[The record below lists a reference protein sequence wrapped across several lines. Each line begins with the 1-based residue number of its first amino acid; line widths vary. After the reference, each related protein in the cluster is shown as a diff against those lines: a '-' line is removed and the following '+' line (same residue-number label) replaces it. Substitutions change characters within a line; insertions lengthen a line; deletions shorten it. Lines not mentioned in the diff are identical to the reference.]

1 MTSELIRQRADLID
15 TQVIA
20 SDTGKRLGIVKEL
33 LVDIDTKEVVAL
45 GLRDSW
51 IPAPGGLI
59 RYMFLNTIEKMGD
72 VILVPNDDVI
82 EDVDPEAYTNLIN
95 CEVITDSGDLLGKVR
110 GYKFSCDDGR
120 LTAIILAA
128 VGLPFIPERAISTYE
143 LSIDEVVASG
153 PNRLIVQAGAEE
165 KLEQLS
171 VGFLE
176 RIGLGKAPW
185 EDDYS
190 YGRPNVVRP
199 ENQLPAGTPVA
210 PPPPAVRRPQPIQT
224 PIQQPAWEEEELE
237 EVVVPAKRTAPP
249 QRMAQQRYEDEIEPR
264 NAPPQKSRSVPAREL
279 DEEEEYQDVAFTP
292 VTVKLA
298 APEPEAVSGD
308 DMWGEDTKSDN
319 YQPQKVELPDRS
331 ATVQQPIEKLEYH
344 EEDR

>member
-1 MTSELIRQRADLID
+1 MTSEPIRQRADLID

-33 LVDIDTKEVVAL
+33 LVDIDSKEVVAL

-51 IPAPGGLI
+51 IPAPGGLVK
-59 RYMFLNTIEKMGD
+59 YMFLNAIERMGD
-72 VILVPNDDVI
+72 VILVANDEVI
-82 EDVDPEAYTNLIN
+82 EDLDPEAYTNLIN
-95 CEVITDSGDLLGKVR
+95 CEVIADSGDLLGKVR
-110 GYKFSCDDGR
+110 GYKFSCEDGH
-120 LTAIILAA
+120 LTSLIIAA

-143 LSIDEVVASG
+143 LGIDEVIASG

-185 EDDYS
+185 EDEYG

-199 ENQLPAGTPVA
+199 ENQLPAGAPVA
-210 PPPPAVRRPQPIQT
+210 PPPQPVRRQQPIQT
-224 PIQQPAWEEEELE
+224 PIQKQVREEELE
-237 EVVVPAKRTAPP
+237 EVVLPPQRTNPP
-249 QRMAQQRYEDEIEPR
+249 QRMQAQPRYR
-264 NAPPQKSRSVPAREL
+264 
-279 DEEEEYQDVAFTP
+279 DEEELAAPPVAPPAPPAARSNQDYQDVSFTP

-298 APEPEAVSGD
+298 APEPAEAAAD
-308 DMWGEDTKSDN
+308 DMWGEDVKSDN
-319 YQPQKVELPDRS
+319 YQPQKVELPQR
-331 ATVQQPIEKLEYH
+331 QPEYQ
-344 EEDR
+344 EEDT